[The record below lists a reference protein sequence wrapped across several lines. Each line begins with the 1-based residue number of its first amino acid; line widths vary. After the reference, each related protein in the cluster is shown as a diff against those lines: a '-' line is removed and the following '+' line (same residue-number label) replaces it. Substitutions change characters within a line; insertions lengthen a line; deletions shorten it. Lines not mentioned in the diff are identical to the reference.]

1 MEVIEIWKLIVL
13 TWGTYTALPWVVFSI
28 IFGSVL
34 ESEWAQAITGIIVA
48 LTTSYGIALAIHTL
62 LQST

>member
-1 MEVIEIWKLIVL
+1 VEIIEIWQLIVF
-13 TWGTYTALPWVVFSI
+13 TWTAYTALPWVVFSI

-34 ESEWAQAITGIIVA
+34 EAEWAQAITGIIVA
-48 LTTSYGIALAIHTL
+48 LITSYGIALAIHTV

>member
-13 TWGTYTALPWVVFSI
+13 MWVTYTALPWVVFGI
-28 IFGSVL
+28 ILGSVL
-34 ESEWAQAITGIIVA
+34 ETAWAQAINAIIVA
-48 LTTSYGIALAIHTL
+48 LTTSYGIALTIHTV